1 MHDLGICVIPAKAGS
16 SRLPYKN
23 FRQFYGEYNL
33 TELAILFA
41 VKVGFDEIYVSSE
54 DEGKILSIDQF
65 LKSKGLKNVV
75 ADLRPSELAHDPATV
90 KDVVIDILEKYNP
103 VNSITRADTVTVI
116 LPTSPLNDVDCVKRG
131 LLLSRDNPKSRIL
144 SVSKNSKPPFNS
156 WSFLA
161 NNSLIME
168 NTFRD
173 SHYAK
178 TQSTRCPDTYM
189 SNGCFSIWK
198 IDDRNSLIEETTVG
212 IAMPALAAVDIDTEL
227 EFLVAQFLYKKFAAS
242 NS

>member
-1 MHDLGICVIPAKAGS
+1 
-16 SRLPYKN
+16 
-23 FRQFYGEYNL
+23 
-33 TELAILFA
+33 
-41 VKVGFDEIYVSSE
+41 
-54 DEGKILSIDQF
+54 
-65 LKSKGLKNVV
+65 
-75 ADLRPSELAHDPATV
+75 
-90 KDVVIDILEKYNP
+90 
-103 VNSITRADTVTVI
+103 
-116 LPTSPLNDVDCVKRG
+116 
-131 LLLSRDNPKSRIL
+131 
-144 SVSKNSKPPFNS
+144 
-156 WSFLA
+156 
-161 NNSLIME
+161 ME

-227 EFLVAQFLYKKFAAS
+227 EFLVAQFLYKKYAAS